1 VTVIELRRPTV
12 DEYVSLRR
20 SVGWRIPA
28 VRDVERAVEATTFS
42 AIATDGATVVGL
54 GRVVGD
60 GAFYNFV
67 VDLIVRPE
75 AQRRGVGR
83 LLLSTLEREAARR
96 SSTGVLQLVADQDV
110 TPFYESLGYVRP
122 GSSLL
127 SKRFE

>member
-1 VTVIELRRPTV
+1 MTVIELPRPTV
-12 DEYVSLRR
+12 DEYVNLRR
-20 SVGWRIPA
+20 SVSWRIPA
-28 VRDVERAVEATTFS
+28 ARDVERSLEATTFS

-75 AQRRGVGR
+75 AQGRGVGR

-122 GSSLL
+122 GSNLL
-127 SKRFE
+127 SKRFG